1 MQGKY
6 QTIFAIFLFI
16 IFFFSME
23 AQAVDWVL
31 YAGKTDEAL
40 YYSYDPQS
48 IMRVSKDIV
57 RVLNKESYSEKGA
70 QEAIKKL
77 GPEYNGPE
85 YKEFSYTI
93 SLWEYNCSEK
103 KKNLLSFTLYNRG
116 GGVIN
121 RFTCVFSSWNFIVKG
136 SVDETLFNIVCGSH

>member
-1 MQGKY
+1 MKGKY
-6 QTIFAIFLFI
+6 KTIFAIFLFI

-31 YAGKTDEAL
+31 YSGKTDEAV

-48 IMRVSKDIV
+48 IKRVSKDIV

-70 QEAIKKL
+70 QEVIKKL
-77 GPEYNGPE
+77 GSEYNGPE

-116 GGVIN
+116 GGVIK
-121 RFTCVFSSWNFIVKG
+121 RFTRVFSSWDFIVKG
-136 SVDETLFNIVCGSH
+136 SVDETLFNIVCKP